1 MVLAKSGY
9 TLKTERE
16 LAEAVAAFRY
26 DPLGFVRFIFPW
38 GVRDGPLWPPGG
50 KPRRIERWQE
60 VFLVRLGEHLADN
73 GIRREMDCDYKVF
86 RAAVTSGHG
95 VGKTTL
101 IAWLILFFMS
111 TRPECRGVVTANTQS
126 QLELKTWP
134 ELGHWHDRALNRHW
148 FARTATQFYFAAYS
162 DESKRKQYM
171 FNAQTVSTETPEGFQ
186 GLHNL
191 ESAVVMLVDEASGI
205 DEKVMEII
213 EGAMTDGE
221 GVICKFGNPTRP
233 DGEFFECCE
242 GKYAEMYYH
251 QKVDSR
257 DVSFTNKEAINDIIR
272 KYGDSSDEAKIRVY
286 GHFPAI
292 AFDGFI
298 SPALVSEC
306 QQREVWRDDNAPL
319 VLGIDVARYGNDRTV
334 LFGRKGRDGR
344 TWPSW
349 DFKGLDSVQVAEKIA
364 EWAMTYKPD
373 AIVVENSANSGSG
386 VIDTLRHWNYKVF
399 EVYPGARSAQPQ
411 LYDRLR
417 EEWWVAARQW
427 MYDGGCLDPAD
438 TELFS
443 ELTKLRYKVDHH
455 HGTQLQVEAKAEM
468 KKRIGFSPDRA
479 DAFVLTFAQRFVRKN
494 IWNAPQQG
502 LQTRQRAIVD
512 YDVMAL

>member
-1 MVLAKSGY
+1 MQNKSGY
-9 TLKTERE
+9 SLKTEKE
-16 LAEAVAAFRY
+16 LAEAIAAFRY
-26 DPLGFVRFIFPW
+26 SPLNFVKFIFPW
-38 GVRDGPLWPPGG
+38 GVRDGPLWPPSRA
-50 KPRRIERWQE
+50 PRVIEKWQE
-60 VFLVRLGEHLADN
+60 VFLRALGEHMTENALRQDM
-73 GIRREMDCDYKVF
+73 GLDYKVF

-95 VGKTTL
+95 VGKSTL
-101 IAWLILFFMS
+101 IAWLVLFFMS
-111 TRPECRGVVTANTQS
+111 TRPECRGVVTANTQA

-134 ELGHWHDRALNRHW
+134 ELGKWHDMLINKHW
-148 FARTATQFYFAAYS
+148 FARTATQIFFAAYT
-162 DESKRKQYM
+162 DETKKKNYM

-191 ESAVVMLVDEASGI
+191 ESAVVVLVDEASGI

-221 GVICKFGNPTRP
+221 PFIVKFGNPTRP
-233 DGEFFECCE
+233 DGEFFECAE
-242 GKYAEMYYH
+242 GKYAHMYYH
-251 QKVDSR
+251 QSVDSR
-257 DVSFTNKEAINDIIR
+257 EVTFTNKEAIADIVR
-272 KYGDSSDEAKIRVY
+272 KYGENSDEAKVRVY
-286 GHFPAI
+286 GQFPSV

-298 SPALVSEC
+298 PPALVSEC

-334 LFGRKGRDGR
+334 LFGRKGRDAR

-349 DFKGLDSVQVAEKIA
+349 DFKGLDSVQVAEKVA